1 MNEMNIEFA
10 QYMADDGTNVS
21 INATIDGITMSV
33 PLDPA
38 NRHYAE
44 IMRQVE
50 EGTLVISPAEGELTI
65 QDADTPSTTS
75 TEEGT

>member
-1 MNEMNIEFA
+1 MENMNITSA
-10 QYMADDGTNVS
+10 QYNEFNGENCS

-50 EGTLVISPAEGELTI
+50 AGELTI
-65 QDADTPSTTS
+65 QDAD
-75 TEEGT
+75 

>member
-1 MNEMNIEFA
+1 MNEMIIEAASYYVDFE
-10 QYMADDGTNVS
+10 GNNCS
-21 INATIDGITMSV
+21 IQATIDGIQMSV

-50 EGTLVISPAEGELTI
+50 AGTLTIAEASAE
-65 QDADTPSTTS
+65 
-75 TEEGT
+75 